1 MCNLKKTLRVFMFVE
16 EVSFDFYFVFEF
28 DFDFGM
34 EFEFLFFD
42 YVMFF

>member
-1 MCNLKKTLRVFMFVE
+1 MCNLKKILRVFMFVE